1 MSGTPITS
9 LRDLR
14 KFAETHNHY
23 IPRVNTF
30 STLLGG
36 FNQSRPD
43 LDLKPP
49 NTPK

>member
-1 MSGTPITS
+1 MSDTPITS

-14 KFAETHNHY
+14 KFAETQNHY

-30 STLLGG
+30 STLLGA
-36 FNQSRPD
+36 FNRSRSV
-43 LDLKPP
+43 LKLP